1 MFYIRVTCGK
11 MKVFCNGQ
19 YCGDGTVEVSVHSVS
34 TSKTC
39 FMSPLC
45 QNQTITQYL
54 HLSCKKFGQPI
65 VEAEKRAAAEESG

>member
-1 MFYIRVTCGK
+1 MDNI
-11 MKVFCNGQ
+11 
-19 YCGDGTVEVSVHSVS
+19 CGDGTVEVSVHSVS

-54 HLSCKKFGQPI
+54 HLSCKKFGQQI